1 VAGFYNQVD
10 DFILLQ
16 SAFMKGMRSTTVT
29 RGVDATTFGAEL
41 DLAYELAEGWN
52 LTGAA
57 AYTRG
62 RNDTDGLPL
71 AQIPALELR
80 AGLNYDT
87 TRWSAGM
94 LVRSVSDQERFA
106 LNQGN
111 IVGRDLGRSDGFTT
125 VAASATWKMTDRLL
139 LSAGIDN
146 LFDRDFAEHLSRGG
160 AMLSGYEQTMRV
172 NEPGRTAWLRIGADF
187 R

>member
-1 VAGFYNQVD
+1 
-10 DFILLQ
+10 
-16 SAFMKGMRSTTVT
+16 
-29 RGVDATTFGAEL
+29 
-41 DLAYELAEGWN
+41 
-52 LTGAA
+52 
-57 AYTRG
+57 
-62 RNDTDGLPL
+62 
-71 AQIPALELR
+71 
-80 AGLNYDT
+80 
-87 TRWSAGM
+87 M
-94 LVRSVSDQERFA
+94 LVRSVADQERFA
-106 LNQGN
+106 LDQGN

-125 VAASATWKMTDRLL
+125 VAASATWRMSDRLL